1 MRDNGYDFR
10 VINGKKVLCVIPARG
25 GSVGIKHKNL
35 RKIHEK
41 SLVAWAVTVAN
52 MNEFIDEVV
61 VSTDSDEIA
70 EEATRHGGTFLGLRS
85 AELSGPTIHDQQV
98 LIETLTKSEAAL
110 NCIFEILL
118 MLQPTSPLRTSE
130 EINQCIMEVGSL
142 NKTACWTVS
151 KVDPK
156 YHYRKQLTIG
166 KDSALN
172 VAVEGPRVV
181 ARQELSQ
188 TYIRNGA
195 CYVFTRETVIKD
207 PQLMGDNCGYVIS
220 DGMRPNI
227 DALKDL
233 EKAIEISWINE
244 ETGLLEEKRQTS

>member
-1 MRDNGYDFR
+1 MDDGYNTD
-10 VINGKKVLCVIPARG
+10 VINGKKILCIIPARG
-25 GSVGIKHKNL
+25 GSVGIKDKNL
-35 RKIHEK
+35 RKIHNK
-41 SLVAWAVTVAN
+41 SLVAWAVTVAM

-70 EEATRHGGTFLGLRS
+70 EIATQQGGTFLGLRS

-98 LIETLTKSEAAL
+98 LVETLNKSEAVFS
-110 NCIFEILL
+110 FEFGIVV
-118 MLQPTSPLRTSE
+118 MLQPTSPLRTNE
-130 EINQCIMEVGSL
+130 EINQCISEVGSL

-156 YHYRKQLTIG
+156 YHYRKQLTISEG
-166 KDSALN
+166 SALRMS
-172 VAVEGPRVV
+172 VEGPRVV

-195 CYVFTRETVIKD
+195 CYAFTRETVIKD

-227 DALKDL
+227 DAIKDL
-233 EKAIEISWINE
+233 EKAIEISWISE